1 MKTKTNTH
9 THISSFL
16 MCACVRRLEWAFKQE
31 HPQFKPHFEQEQ
43 SIYEGA
49 LDWLICILMDRP
61 DLFSSVA
68 EHLRTNEPFVSF
80 RVLQAL
86 HHILKVLFDIYLYIC
101 YSLFFF
107 YGFYFGVD
115 RGFCAH
121 LRVPAQE
128 LSTKRLPHDQRAF
141 CEVVAFFFL
150 LLLAMLWSTPRYT
163 RAHIHTYSFINGKKE
178 TLGCIG

>member
-1 MKTKTNTH
+1 
-9 THISSFL
+9 

-107 YGFYFGVD
+107 MAFTLELIAVFVRIFEFLPRSYPR
-115 RGFCAH
+115 RGFPMISG
-121 LRVPAQE
+121 RSV
-128 LSTKRLPHDQRAF
+128 R
-141 CEVVAFFFL
+141 
-150 LLLAMLWSTPRYT
+150 
-163 RAHIHTYSFINGKKE
+163 
-178 TLGCIG
+178 